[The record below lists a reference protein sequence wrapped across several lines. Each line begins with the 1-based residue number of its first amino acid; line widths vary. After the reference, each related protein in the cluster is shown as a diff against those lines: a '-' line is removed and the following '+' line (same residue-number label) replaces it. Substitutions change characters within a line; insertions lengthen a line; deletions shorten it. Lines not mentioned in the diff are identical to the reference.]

1 MSRKTKNYSF
11 LAWSICGLGALFYSY
26 EYLLRIAPSVMQNSL
41 EHHYQFSSGGFGLL
55 SSFYYYAYVPMQIPV
70 GLLMDRYGPRR
81 LLTFACFLC
90 ALGAYMFA
98 ATNIFYV
105 GALGRFLVGL
115 GSSFAFVGVLKLATL
130 WLPEDKLAFVA
141 GLAAALG
148 TIGAMIGDNVLG
160 SLVQQWGWK
169 QTSDMTAAFGFC
181 LVLVLWFFIRDRNQ
195 SSEDQRR
202 KQTNQLANSLQE
214 LLLITKNK
222 QIWINGFY
230 GCLVYLPTTVLAEL
244 WGIPYL
250 VHAHNMSQHTADF
263 ANSMIFLGFTIGAPI
278 MGTISDKL
286 HRRKLPMAA
295 GALGAFMA
303 ITAVMYIP
311 NLSDNAVFGLL
322 FLLGA
327 FYSAQAIVFA
337 VGRELAPYHAAGTAM
352 AFTNMI
358 VMLGGMFI
366 QPLVGLLLDWRVK
379 MQHAG
384 INIKQQSIDSLSQ
397 LYQGADYQFALIV
410 LPIGIFAALLLTFF
424 LKETYATANE

>member
-1 MSRKTKNYSF
+1 
-11 LAWSICGLGALFYSY
+11 
-26 EYLLRIAPSVMQNSL
+26 
-41 EHHYQFSSGGFGLL
+41 
-55 SSFYYYAYVPMQIPV
+55 
-70 GLLMDRYGPRR
+70 
-81 LLTFACFLC
+81 
-90 ALGAYMFA
+90 
-98 ATNIFYV
+98 
-105 GALGRFLVGL
+105 
-115 GSSFAFVGVLKLATL
+115 
-130 WLPEDKLAFVA
+130 
-141 GLAAALG
+141 
-148 TIGAMIGDNVLG
+148 
-160 SLVQQWGWK
+160 
-169 QTSDMTAAFGFC
+169 
-181 LVLVLWFFIRDRNQ
+181 
-195 SSEDQRR
+195 
-202 KQTNQLANSLQE
+202 
-214 LLLITKNK
+214 
-222 QIWINGFY
+222 
-230 GCLVYLPTTVLAEL
+230 
-244 WGIPYL
+244 
-250 VHAHNMSQHTADF
+250 MSQHTADF